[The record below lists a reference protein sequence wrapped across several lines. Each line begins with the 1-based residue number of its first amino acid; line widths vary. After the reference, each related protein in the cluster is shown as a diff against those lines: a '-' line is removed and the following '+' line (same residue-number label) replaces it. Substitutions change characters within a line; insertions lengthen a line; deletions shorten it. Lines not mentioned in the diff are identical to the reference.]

1 MDELDPIEAFF
12 AGYPPEVQ
20 SISRTLR
27 VMVQDTMPQAN
38 ETLFAKENH
47 IAYSF
52 SASRRDTICYI
63 CPLKDYV
70 RLGFMY
76 GTHLPD
82 PHQLLIGEG
91 QRLRHVKVGTS
102 EGASN
107 PALKQLVE
115 AAWANALTH
124 MKKKSKV

>member
-1 MDELDPIEAFF
+1 MQDPIEAFF

-20 SISRTLR
+20 SISHILR
-27 VMVQDTMPQAN
+27 AMVQDTMPQAN
-38 ETLFAKENH
+38 ELLFARQNH

-52 SASRRDTICYI
+52 SMSRRDTICYI

-82 PHQLLIGEG
+82 PHQMLTGEG
-91 QRLRHVKVGTS
+91 QRLRHVKVRTD
-102 EGASN
+102 EGARN

-115 AAWANALTH
+115 DAWADALTH
-124 MKKKSKV
+124 MKKKEKV

>member
-1 MDELDPIEAFF
+1 
-12 AGYPPEVQ
+12 VQ
-20 SISRTLR
+20 TISRFLR
-27 VMVQDTMPQAN
+27 AMVLDAMPEAN

-52 SASRRDTICYI
+52 STSRRDTICYI

-91 QRLRHVKVGTS
+91 KRLRHVKVRTI
-102 EGASN
+102 EGASK
-107 PALKQLVE
+107 PALKHLVE
-115 AAWANALTH
+115 AAWADALTH
-124 MKKKSKV
+124 MKTKQKV

>member
-1 MDELDPIEAFF
+1 MQDPIEAFF
-12 AGYPPEVQ
+12 ADYPPQVQ

-27 VMVQDTMPQAN
+27 AMVQNVMPQAN
-38 ETLFAKENH
+38 EILFANQNH

-70 RLGFMY
+70 RFGFMY
-76 GTHLPD
+76 GTRLPD
-82 PHQLLIGEG
+82 PQQVLIGEG
-91 QRLRHVKVGTS
+91 QRLRHVKVRTD
-102 EGASN
+102 EEAKN

-115 AAWANALTH
+115 DAWAEALTH
-124 MKKKSKV
+124 MKKKSKI

>member
-1 MDELDPIEAFF
+1 MVEQDPIEAFF

-20 SISRTLR
+20 AISRILR
-27 VMVQDTMPQAN
+27 EMVQDSMPQAN
-38 ETLFAKENH
+38 ELLFAKQNH

-52 SASRRDTICYI
+52 SKSRNDTISYI
-63 CPLKDYV
+63 CPMQDYA

-91 QRLRHVKVGTS
+91 KRLRHVKVRTI
-102 EGASN
+102 EEASN
-107 PALKQLVE
+107 PALKRLVE
-115 AAWANALTH
+115 AAWAEALTH
-124 MKKKSKV
+124 MKQKA

>member
-1 MDELDPIEAFF
+1 MQDPIEAFF

-20 SISRTLR
+20 TISRTLR
-27 VMVQDTMPQAN
+27 TMVQNAMPQAN
-38 ETLFAKENH
+38 EILVANQNH

-76 GTHLPD
+76 GTYLPD
-82 PHQLLIGEG
+82 PHHLLIGEG
-91 QRLRHVKVGTS
+91 QRLRHVKVRT
-102 EGASN
+102 GAEAHN

-115 AAWANALTH
+115 DAWTEALTH
-124 MKKKSKV
+124 MKKK

>member
-1 MDELDPIEAFF
+1 MQDSIEAFF
-12 AGYPPEVQ
+12 AGYPPQVQ

-27 VMVQDTMPQAN
+27 AMVQNAMPQAN
-38 ETLFAKENH
+38 EILFANQNH

-52 SASRRDTICYI
+52 STSRRDTICYI

-82 PHQLLIGEG
+82 AHQLLIGEG
-91 QRLRHVKVGTS
+91 KRLRHIKVRTG
-102 EGASN
+102 EEAKN
-107 PALKQLVE
+107 PALKHLVE
-115 AAWANALTH
+115 AAWADALTH
-124 MKKKSKV
+124 MKKKQKV

>member
-1 MDELDPIEAFF
+1 MQDPIEAFF

-20 SISRTLR
+20 SISRILR
-27 VMVQDTMPQAN
+27 AMVQNAMPLAN
-38 ETLFAKENH
+38 EILFAKQNH

-52 SASRRDTICYI
+52 SMSRRDTICYI

-70 RLGFMY
+70 RLGFMF

-91 QRLRHVKVGTS
+91 QRLRHVKVRTG
-102 EGASN
+102 EEAKN

-115 AAWANALTH
+115 DAWADALTH
-124 MKKKSKV
+124 MKKKQKV

>member
-1 MDELDPIEAFF
+1 MNETDPIEAFF
-12 AGYPPEVQ
+12 AGYPPQVQ
-20 SISRTLR
+20 SISRLLR
-27 VMVQDTMPQAN
+27 AMVLNTMPQAN
-38 ETLFAKENH
+38 EILFAKQNH

-63 CPLKDYV
+63 CPLQDYV

-91 QRLRHVKVGTS
+91 QRLRHVKVRTI
-102 EGASN
+102 EAARN

-115 AAWANALTH
+115 DSWADALTH
-124 MKKKSKV
+124 MKKKQKV

>member
-1 MDELDPIEAFF
+1 MQDPIEAFF

-20 SISRTLR
+20 SISRILR
-27 VMVQDTMPQAN
+27 SMAQNAMPQAH

-52 SASRRDTICYI
+52 SISRRDTICYI

-76 GTHLPD
+76 GTHLSD
-82 PHQLLIGEG
+82 PHQMLTGEG
-91 QRLRHVKVGTS
+91 KRLRHVKVRTG
-102 EGASN
+102 EEVRN
-107 PALKQLVE
+107 PALQQLVE
-115 AAWANALTH
+115 EAWADAQTH
-124 MKKKSKV
+124 MKKKQQV